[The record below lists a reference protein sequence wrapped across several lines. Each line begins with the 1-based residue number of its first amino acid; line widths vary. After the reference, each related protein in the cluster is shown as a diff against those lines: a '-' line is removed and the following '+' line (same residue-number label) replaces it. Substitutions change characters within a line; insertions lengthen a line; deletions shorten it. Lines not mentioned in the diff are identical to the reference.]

1 MTESPNKSARYVQ
14 VRDLLEQAARFHGD
28 LAGFYHRLAGEAGQ
42 QRVKLLLDYMSTHE
56 DNLKSSL
63 EGFDEEASEGVL
75 NTWIDRDYCD
85 RIVHACENMPEPP
98 ALEVDEVIHL
108 AMAVDDSLTR
118 FYEELVRKT
127 DTESVREVF
136 RNLVSMEQT
145 ELRRLA
151 LNALTAEDF

>member
-1 MTESPNKSARYVQ
+1 MTETPKKSERYVQ

-42 QRVKLLLDYMSTHE
+42 ERVKLLLDYMSTHE
-56 DNLKSSL
+56 TNLKDSL
-63 EGFDEEASEGVL
+63 DVFDEEASEGVL

-85 RIVHACENMPEPP
+85 RIVHACENMPQPP
-98 ALEVDEVIHL
+98 ALDVENVIHL
-108 AMAVDDSLTR
+108 AMTVDDSLIR
-118 FYEELVRKT
+118 FYEELERKT
-127 DTESVREVF
+127 DVESVREVF

-151 LNALTAEDF
+151 LNALTAQDF

>member
-1 MTESPNKSARYVQ
+1 MTETPKKSERYVQ

-56 DNLKSSL
+56 TNLKDSL
-63 EGFDEEASEGVL
+63 DVFDEEASEGVL

-85 RIVHACENMPEPP
+85 RIVHACENMPQPP
-98 ALEVDEVIHL
+98 ALDVENVIHL
-108 AMAVDDSLTR
+108 AMTVDDSLIR
-118 FYEELVRKT
+118 FYEELERKT
-127 DTESVREVF
+127 DVESVREVF

-151 LNALTAEDF
+151 LNALTAQDF

>member
-1 MTESPNKSARYVQ
+1 MTETPKKSERYVQ

-42 QRVKLLLDYMSTHE
+42 ERVKLLLDYMSTHE
-56 DNLKSSL
+56 TNLKDSL
-63 EGFDEEASEGVL
+63 DVFDEEASEGVL

-85 RIVHACENMPEPP
+85 RIVHACENMPQPP
-98 ALEVDEVIHL
+98 ALDVENVIHL
-108 AMAVDDSLTR
+108 AMTVDDSLIR
-118 FYEELVRKT
+118 FYEDLERKT
-127 DTESVREVF
+127 DVESVREVF

-151 LNALTAEDF
+151 LNALTAQDF

>member
-1 MTESPNKSARYVQ
+1 MTEPPRKSERYVQ

-28 LAGFYHRLAGEAGQ
+28 LAAFYHRLAGEAGQ

-56 DNLKSSL
+56 ANLKASL
-63 EGFDEEASEGVL
+63 DTFDEEASEGVL

-98 ALEVDEVIHL
+98 ALEVEDVIHL
-108 AMAVDDSLTR
+108 AMTVDESLTR
-118 FYEELVRKT
+118 FYEELEQKT
-127 DTESVREVF
+127 DVDSVREVF
-136 RNLVSMEQT
+136 RNLVSMEQA

-151 LNALTAEDF
+151 VNALTARDF